1 MAELTR
7 AQARRIA
14 LAAQGFG
21 RAAPAKVGSRQAG
34 QMVDQLGQFQIDSVN
49 VVVRAHYL
57 PLFARLG
64 GYDPGLLDRL
74 GQKSPRRVF
83 EYWGHAASLIDVRL
97 YPALR
102 QRMAERQAQPWD
114 SLRLI
119 LAEHPGLAD
128 QVCRQ
133 IADEGPL
140 SARQIG
146 HPDNRERRP
155 WWNWSEAKH
164 VLEWLLASGTLLP
177 AGRNSQFERL
187 YELAERVV
195 PAEFYQ
201 APPLLGLDAWTELV
215 RRSAKALGV
224 ASAASLADYFRISR
238 ASTNAAIQELVA
250 SGELIPTAIK
260 GVDGPVYLWHQAR
273 MPRRISV
280 DALVSPF
287 DSLVFHRPRLAALF
301 DLDDRIEIYTPVE
314 QRVYGYYVY
323 LFVMDDRIAARVDL
337 KADRAGGVLL
347 ANAAWLEPDCPVEQ
361 TAARLAAA
369 LRRMADWLGLD
380 GVRVAPIGT
389 LAAALRR
396 HF

>member
-21 RAAPAKVGSRQAG
+21 RVSPAKVGSRQA
-34 QMVDQLGQFQIDSVN
+34 QQLIDQIGQFQIDSVN

-64 GYDPGLLDRL
+64 SYDPGLLDRL
-74 GQKSPRRVF
+74 GQTPPRRVF

-102 QRMAERQAQPWD
+102 QRMAERSAQPWE
-114 SLRLI
+114 SLRRI
-119 LAEHPGLAD
+119 LTEHPGLAD

-133 IADEGPL
+133 IAAVGPL

-146 HPDNRERRP
+146 HPDNRQRRP

-187 YELAERVV
+187 YDLAERVI
-195 PAEFYQ
+195 PAEWYQ
-201 APPLLGLDAWTELV
+201 AAPLFGRPAWTELI

-224 ASAASLADYFRISR
+224 ADPASLADYFRVSR
-238 ASTNAAIQELVA
+238 ASANAAIGDLVA

-260 GVDGPVYLWHQAR
+260 GMDGPAYLWHEAR
-273 MPRRISV
+273 IPRRISV

-301 DLDDRIEIYTPVE
+301 DLDYRIEIYTPVE

-337 KADRAGGVLL
+337 KADRAKGALL
-347 ANAAWLEPDCPVEQ
+347 ANAAWLEPDCPAEE
-361 TAARLAAA
+361 TASRLAAA
-369 LRRMADWLGLD
+369 LRRMAEWLGLD
-380 GVRVAPIGT
+380 QVRVAPVGT
-389 LAAALRR
+389 LAVALSR